1 MLKTAKKLNLIAFI
15 LLPVTASLS
24 SLMAIEVD
32 FIAVVTIFV
41 INLIPISISSLC
53 AYFLL
58 KRSNSKLSIIASLLS
73 PLVLSFCS
81 SFWYLMRVVNPV
93 SGSPGIEYLALPQM
107 LLVGAISF
115 SFLSIIVV
123 LILEKN
129 N

>member
-32 FIAVVTIFV
+32 FIAVVTIFL